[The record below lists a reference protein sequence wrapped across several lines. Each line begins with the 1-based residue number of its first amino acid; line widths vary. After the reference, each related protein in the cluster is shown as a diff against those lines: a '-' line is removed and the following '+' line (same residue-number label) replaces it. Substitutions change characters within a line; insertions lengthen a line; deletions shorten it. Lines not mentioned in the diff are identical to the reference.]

1 MALLHVNNLDV
12 QRNLS
17 DTCVK
22 GASLRAASLESL
34 DRVAT
39 RTMKPGEVVSNPK
52 PGCWG
57 PVRSVA
63 RSVARRGPRRRG
75 SACLALRIRAV
86 RIRHINDTSIKNRRC
101 TGSYRLHPRT
111 PARPVTSH
119 ARTRAER
126 RRRGGGPPAG
136 PARGSRTVGTVPR
149 ASRGLAL
156 PERVYT
162 QATPACQL
170 STIVQKTSTTNLL
183 RRAAPTAHFQAGLSV
198 ALPWPRAQACA
209 LEGLPYVTVVGDWAW
224 DWMNET
230 LHQWVQWAKSSHSDG
245 GQGSTEATA

>member
-1 MALLHVNNLDV
+1 MGLLHVNNLDV

-86 RIRHINDTSIKNRRC
+86 RIRHINDTSIKN
-101 TGSYRLHPRT
+101 
-111 PARPVTSH
+111 
-119 ARTRAER
+119 
-126 RRRGGGPPAG
+126 
-136 PARGSRTVGTVPR
+136 
-149 ASRGLAL
+149 
-156 PERVYT
+156 
-162 QATPACQL
+162 Q
-170 STIVQKTSTTNLL
+170 
-183 RRAAPTAHFQAGLSV
+183 
-198 ALPWPRAQACA
+198 
-209 LEGLPYVTVVGDWAW
+209 
-224 DWMNET
+224 
-230 LHQWVQWAKSSHSDG
+230 
-245 GQGSTEATA
+245 